1 MKKNQNAITKERVL
15 EVYADIREKMI
26 AIGAPVCNYV
36 TLEYMP
42 KSLKVRMGDCTRL
55 NKGVTKFRIRLNPVF
70 LSGFMSEAS
79 LYETLAHELVHTF
92 PKCQNHGKWFQSWSA
107 RLNAKYGWGIGT
119 YANAQT
125 TREYTTA
132 EIKDVN
138 TQRQKLGLRKHS
150 LFAWIAA
157 VCMCSIATQQALS
170 VGHNLAMS
178 RINACAIST
187 RQAT

>member
-79 LYETLAHELVHTF
+79 LYETLAHELVHTL
-92 PKCQNHGKWFQSWSA
+92 PRCQNHGKWFQAWSA

-119 YANAQT
+119 YANPQT
-125 TREYTTA
+125 TREYTTSEVGTA
-132 EIKDVN
+132 K
-138 TQRQKLGLRKHS
+138 T
-150 LFAWIAA
+150 FA
-157 VCMCSIATQQALS
+157 VCMDCGCVHVFHRHTSGIE
-170 VGHNLAMS
+170 
-178 RINACAIST
+178 R
-187 RQAT
+187 